1 MRMMVRLAFLSIV
14 VLLLGNLQASG
25 HGEPEWIGT
34 VEIGGVK
41 WQYAKIEFED
51 GVYQVQPSKKKIAK
65 NAWEYD
71 PSIKGTIT
79 IPSVI
84 EGVPVVAL
92 AADAFRKCE
101 TLEAVIIPSSI
112 KTIMLGAFYA
122 CGGLKSVTIQTSGS
136 EGLKKIKRNVFE
148 DCKALQSIELPSTV
162 EEICGEAF
170 SKSGLKSLTIP
181 GSVKVPGYEPGQF
194 SSRAV
199 AICNGCAALTTIVF
213 KEGVEKIGGDSY
225 FVGCDNLVAMHI
237 PESLKE
243 IQEYSIDKAPQ
254 SIYYYGN
261 SPDGVSFNFGHCS
274 EATLYVPKGTKA
286 KFANVKWP
294 DAFKS
299 VEEMATGVE
308 LSYDNAVVK
317 VKDYANGSTVAVGVS
332 LQITLVGDDKVFDEL
347 RVNGGDPIVAAQGL
361 EMWQYEVTK
370 DDEAKGKVEISCT
383 AKEGIK
389 LVLDGADAQ
398 LEGMAGRHF
407 VKVGEQV
414 TIVVADVKSVFQEL
428 KVNGKP
434 QPEAMYMQRYSYTVT
449 GEDEKAKVVKIEGKC
464 VQGIKLSFNDLIVAV
479 KVGNQVMKSP
489 SRVAEGCRLA
499 IVPKDANT
507 VFSELK
513 VNGQPLESAIGE
525 ASYDYTVL
533 KADQEVKIE
542 SASTAPAALEYDE
555 SVVKI
560 NGHEHGDRVK
570 KNEVLTIA
578 PVAASGVFE
587 ELTVNGV
594 KVEDAKGKREVVY
607 SLTVAD
613 VVKKTLRI
621 VASVKPAGDPQSA
634 VESALLAAAWVEGNP
649 IGDALVLRGVEAA
662 ERVTVYSL
670 RGERVYFS
678 ALRGQERLAIDA
690 RGWARGVYLVRI
702 WAADGSRSLQIVK
715 R

>member
-1 MRMMVRLAFLSIV
+1 M
-14 VLLLGNLQASG
+14 
-25 HGEPEWIGT
+25 
-34 VEIGGVK
+34 
-41 WQYAKIEFED
+41 
-51 GVYQVQPSKKKIAK
+51 
-65 NAWEYD
+65 
-71 PSIKGTIT
+71 
-79 IPSVI
+79 
-84 EGVPVVAL
+84 AL
-92 AADAFRKCE
+92 AENAFRDCK
-101 TLEAVIIPSSI
+101 TLEAVIIPRSI
-112 KTIMLGAFYA
+112 KTIKLGAFYA
-122 CGGLKSVTIQTSGS
+122 CSGLKSVTIQTSGS
-136 EGLKKIKRNVFE
+136 EGLKEIKKSVFE
-148 DCKALQSIELPSTV
+148 DCKALQSIELPTTV
-162 EEICGEAF
+162 EEICGNAF
-170 SKSGLKSLTIP
+170 SGSGLKSLTIP
-181 GSVKVPGYEPGQF
+181 GSVKVPGYEAG
-194 SSRAV
+194 SIGGAV
-199 AICNGCAALTTIVF
+199 AICNRCAALTTIVF
-213 KEGVEKIGGDSY
+213 KEGVKKIGGDSY
-225 FVGCDNLVAMHI
+225 FDGCDNLIAMYI
-237 PESLKE
+237 PTSLDT
-243 IQEYSIDKAPQ
+243 IQKYSIYKAPQ
-254 SIYYYGN
+254 SIYYYGK
-261 SPDGVSFNFGHCS
+261 SPDDVSFDFGHCG

-299 VEEMATGVE
+299 VEEMATDVV
-308 LSYDNAVVK
+308 LSYDNAIVK

-383 AKEGIK
+383 TKEGIK

-513 VNGQPLESAIGE
+513 VNGQLLESAIGE

-649 IGDALVLRGVEAA
+649 IGDALVLRGVETA